1 MKTKLSTWNLK
12 NPLSE
17 KRFELLTIHFH
28 NFGNKTE
35 ETLQSAKISH
45 YFSLKRTTIHYNK
58 LRVEKQIS
66 TEDENIACIGIS

>member
-17 KRFELLTIHFH
+17 KKFELLTIQFH

-35 ETLQSAKISH
+35 ETLQIAKICH
-45 YFSLKRTTIHYNK
+45 YFSLTRTTIHYNK
-58 LRVEKQIS
+58 SRLEKQIS
-66 TEDENIACIGIS
+66 TEDVNIACIGVS

>member
-17 KRFELLTIHFH
+17 KKFELLTIHFH

-35 ETLQSAKISH
+35 ETLQIAKICH
-45 YFSLKRTTIHYNK
+45 Y
-58 LRVEKQIS
+58 
-66 TEDENIACIGIS
+66 

>member
-17 KRFELLTIHFH
+17 KKFELLTIQFH

-35 ETLQSAKISH
+35 ETLQIAKICH
-45 YFSLKRTTIHYNK
+45 YFLLKGTTIHDNIS
-58 LRVEKQIS
+58 RVEKQIS
-66 TEDENIACIGIS
+66 TEDENIARIGDY